1 MATQRWAIVADVEER
16 LGVTATAKGYDE
28 SDIGKRLDRAQE
40 DLRGKLQALI
50 NSSILDAWITEDN
63 TPKVVRNLTA
73 DLAAAYC
80 FADLFGETLTDRNRD
95 SRASSLYGKVQDD
108 LKKIRTGELNIVDV
122 SDSDVSPAEDPIWS
136 TTQSFRPIFEG
147 THPDDDSAETKRLD
161 EF

>member
-16 LGVTATAKGYDE
+16 LGVAETAKGYD
-28 SDIGKRLDRAQE
+28 SNDIQKRLNRAQE
-40 DLRGKLQALI
+40 DLRGKLQAVI
-50 NSSILDAWITEDN
+50 SSSILDAWTTEDN

-80 FADLFGETLTDRNRD
+80 FADFFGDALLDKETKGG
-95 SRASSLYGKVQDD
+95 SLYGKVQSD
-108 LKKIRTGELNIVDV
+108 LKKVRTGELNIVDV
-122 SDSDVSPAEDPIWS
+122 SASDVSPAEDPIWS
-136 TTQSFRPIFEG
+136 TTQSFTPIFER